1 MIARPLDAAG
11 RLRVWALTT
20 GEHMS
25 EAQDWAGRVAVVT
38 GGGSGIGAALCRRFA
53 EAGMSIVVADVD
65 KPAAVEVAGQLADEG
80 VLVADARALPVRVDV
95 ASADEVA
102 ALGEATMDAFGA
114 VHLVCNNAG
123 VPAGGLS
130 WEVPMSDWQWVMEVN
145 LWGVVYGVRTFVPL
159 IVRSGGGHIV
169 NTASMAG
176 LTSPPFMSPY
186 SVAKH
191 GVVALSEAL
200 YHELS
205 FSHPEVGASVLC
217 PGWVRTRIHEA
228 GRNRP
233 QRHGGPTMFGEGGL
247 SEGEEG
253 ADGPGAMVA
262 QLIASGMDPSEVAD
276 LVWSAVLERRF
287 WVFTGDDWIAMAAER
302 ARGAFAGENP
312 QLKLPGIELP
322 VEPDDSAG
330 SD

>member
-1 MIARPLDAAG
+1 
-11 RLRVWALTT
+11 
-20 GEHMS
+20 
-25 EAQDWAGRVAVVT
+25 
-38 GGGSGIGAALCRRFA
+38 
-53 EAGMSIVVADVD
+53 
-65 KPAAVEVAGQLADEG
+65 
-80 VLVADARALPVRVDV
+80 
-95 ASADEVA
+95 
-102 ALGEATMDAFGA
+102 
-114 VHLVCNNAG
+114 
-123 VPAGGLS
+123 
-130 WEVPMSDWQWVMEVN
+130 MSDWQWVMEVN

-205 FSHPEVGASVLC
+205 FSHPEVGPRCSARLGAHPHPRS
-217 PGWVRTRIHEA
+217 R
-228 GRNRP
+228 RNRP

-302 ARGAFAGENP
+302 ARGAFAARTPAETP
-312 QLKLPGIELP
+312 RHRAPGR
-322 VEPDDSAG
+322 AR
-330 SD
+330 